1 MSVFHLKIVTPDKV
15 FFDGEAERVILRTSE
30 GDIGILAHHEPY
42 VATLP
47 SGPVT
52 IRVNGE
58 DKLAALSTGVLK
70 VSADVTTILAIAMEW
85 ADEIDVAWAKRSEE
99 SARERKAKAKS
110 DSELNR
116 AELKLQRALNRIQVS
131 SMAQKK

>member
-15 FFDGEAERVILRTSE
+15 FFDGEAERVILRTTE

-58 DKLAALSTGVLK
+58 DKLAALSSGVLK
-70 VSADVTTILAIAMEW
+70 VSAETTVILAIAMEW